1 VSPGSQDQAR
11 LQAALADIARLA
23 VAGGDVTA
31 LMDDAIGIVHDRL
44 RVDFATVVEFEPDR
58 VHLRLRAGRGWVG
71 RDPGDRLEVAPDSPF
86 SWTLDHGSVH
96 IPDRD
101 AETRFDAQHPTL
113 LANGIHA
120 SLSFLLPGM
129 RPDEP
134 FGIIG
139 VHSKA
144 PRVFTELEQE
154 FLRGAAAVLSAA
166 IARHRQA
173 LEMNDT
179 VLQGLAVARYAL
191 ARDDQAL
198 AEEAVGEALVRA
210 RALVSELL
218 GGTVESAPAL
228 PGDLRRR

>member
-44 RVDFATVVEFEPDR
+44 RVDFASVVEFEADLD
-58 VHLRLRAGRGWVG
+58 HLRMRAGRGWTDRG
-71 RDPGDRLEVAPDSPF
+71 PGDRLEVAPNSPF
-86 SWTLDHGSVH
+86 SWTLEHGSMH
-96 IPDRD
+96 IPDRS

-113 LANGIHA
+113 LENGIHA
-120 SLSFLLPGM
+120 SLSYLLPGI
-129 RPDEP
+129 RADEP
-134 FGIIG
+134 FGILG
-139 VHSKA
+139 VHSK
-144 PRVFTELEQE
+144 PVRHFTELEQE
-154 FLRGAAAVLSAA
+154 FLRGTAAVLSAA

-191 ARDDQAL
+191 ARGDREL
-198 AEEAVGEALVRA
+198 AEEAIGEALVRA